1 MMLRRFTAVL
11 VLCLLAC
18 GGASASEVDEQ
29 AAALLRMAGI
39 EAGLCV
45 HLGCRDGALTAALA
59 RGGRLLVHGLAADP
73 DDVAAARRHIRRLG
87 RYGQVSADRAP
98 LTSLPYADG
107 LVDLVVADD
116 LPGLLKAGLELR
128 EVRRVLRPEG
138 VALLGQPTVA
148 GGPPPV
154 SEAQAAG
161 LLGEADAR
169 RVERVA
175 GHGLWVRYRKPRP
188 REMDAWTHRTY
199 DASGNCVSHDTAIG
213 PLHSLRWL
221 AGPTWPMGT
230 YYQVSNGGSVA
241 AGSRVFH
248 ATINVVGN
256 VPRTPQ
262 ERNNSWFLTAR
273 NAHNGL
279 LLWTRPVGLKMARD
293 GQEFGSYLIATPERV
308 YALLGDRFVELEAAT
323 GKTLRVLA
331 SGVPPGGKALL
342 CEGVLVLA
350 AGRLLR
356 AFDSATGSE
365 RWRQTAAAEDAIVE
379 GARLLLTTG
388 ARKQLVCLD
397 LATGTERWR
406 ADIASYPARKKE
418 LLFAGSGIAVV
429 VWERNWQ
436 KGENGIAAHALGDGR
451 ALWKQDYQASRATW
465 ANTVWLVDGL
475 VWHRTGKAGLLARDP
490 ATGEEKRRI
499 TMKGGYCGGCVRDI
513 ATERYLI
520 STRPPN
526 FIEWQDGSVH
536 GFRAGRHGCRAG
548 VIVANGLLYS
558 QPHGCKCVRE
568 ALRGFVAFAPAREGR
583 GSRDE
588 GRGEETPL
596 LQKGPASRSIGNRQ
610 SAIGNPD
617 DWPTFRHD
625 AMRSASTAVR
635 VPRGLELLWQ
645 TEVADQ
651 QVPDAPLADEW
662 LANPLGGDRLTA
674 PVAAAGTVFVGVT
687 DAHCVVAL
695 DAESGALRWRFT
707 TGGRLDT
714 PPAIHRGLCLVGSH
728 DGWVSCLR
736 AGDGALAW
744 RLRVAPAERRIVAFG
759 QLESPWPV
767 TGGVLVDG
775 GVGYCVA
782 GRSSAADGGLVGCA
796 FEPASGRML
805 WRGSLPGANSDL
817 LVRDGASIRMA
828 GGASAGVRLDPATGK
843 PVRGGHSP
851 GFRWDYSGKI
861 GTLWGGPNRVL
872 DHSWRVLSV
881 GDRASHWMRIKQ
893 GYGPHQ
899 GKLLVAAPDRTTIY
913 GFRHKYVHWSKE
925 KDPQTEFGGELVAW
939 RAGQEAWT
947 APSALQAEAMI
958 LAGDTLFAAGPTD
971 RFRRRPGG
979 KLWAVSAADGRPLWE
994 RQLDSPPAAEGL
1006 AATSGRLYLT
1016 TANGRVLC
1024 FGAR

>member
-1 MMLRRFTAVL
+1 
-11 VLCLLAC
+11 
-18 GGASASEVDEQ
+18 VDEQ
-29 AAALLRMAGI
+29 AAVVLRMAGI

-59 RGGRLLVHGLAADP
+59 RGGRLLVHGLAPEP

-87 RYGQVSADRAP
+87 RYGQVSADCAP
-98 LTSLPYADG
+98 LTSLPYANA

-116 LPGLLKAGLELR
+116 LPGLLKAGLDLR
-128 EVRRVLRPEG
+128 EVRRILRPDG
-138 VALLGQPTVA
+138 VALLGHAVA
-148 GGPPPV
+148 VGGPPPV
-154 SEAQAAG
+154 SEAQVAG

-221 AGPTWPMGT
+221 AGPVWPMGT

-241 AGSRVFH
+241 AGDRVFH
-248 ATINVVGN
+248 ATINVVEN

-279 LLWTRPVGLKMARD
+279 LLWTRPIARKMARD

-308 YALLGDRFVELEAAT
+308 YALFGDQFVELEAAT
-323 GKTLRVLA
+323 GKTVRVLA
-331 SGVPPGGKALL
+331 SGVPPGGRAILHGNL
-342 CEGVLVLA
+342 LVLA
-350 AGRLLR
+350 AGKALR
-356 AFDSATGSE
+356 AFDPASGSQK
-365 RWRQTAAAEDAIVE
+365 WRQTANAMDVVAD
-379 GARLLLTTG
+379 GGHLLLATA

-406 ADIASYPARKKE
+406 ADIASYPARKKQ
-418 LLFAGSGIAVV
+418 LLFAGAGVAVV

-436 KGENGIAAHALGDGR
+436 KGENGIAAHALEDGR
-451 ALWKQDYQASRATW
+451 ALWKHDYQASRATW

-499 TMKGGYCGGCVRDI
+499 TMKGRYCGGCVRDI

-568 ALRGFVAFAPAREGR
+568 ALRGFLAFAPGSGPTAAGARPFE
-583 GSRDE
+583 
-588 GRGEETPL
+588 
-596 LQKGPASRSIGNRQ
+596 KGPAASPQRPSSDAPGH
-610 SAIGNPD
+610 
-617 DWPTFRHD
+617 WPTFRQD
-625 AMRSASTAVR
+625 AVRSASTAVR

-651 QVPDAPLADEW
+651 RVPDAPLADEW

-674 PVAAAGTVFVGVT
+674 PVVAAGMVFVGVT

-695 DAESGALRWRFT
+695 DAESGALRWRST
-707 TGGRLDT
+707 AGGRLDT
-714 PPAIHRGLCLVGSH
+714 PPTVHRGLCLLGSH
-728 DGWVSCLR
+728 DGWVYCLL
-736 AGDGALAW
+736 ASDGELIW
-744 RLRVAPAERRIVAFG
+744 RLRAAPADRRIVAFG

-767 TGGVLVDG
+767 IGGVLVDG

-782 GRSSAADGGLVGCA
+782 GRTSAADGGLHGCA
-796 FEPASGRML
+796 FDPVSGRVL
-805 WRGSLPGANSDL
+805 WRRRMEGASSDL
-817 LVRDGASIRMA
+817 LVRDRGGIRMA
-828 GGASAGVRLDPATGK
+828 GGASAGVRFDPATGK
-843 PVRGGHSP
+843 PLRGGQSP

-861 GTLWGGPNRVL
+861 GTLWGGPNRVV
-872 DHSWRVLSV
+872 DHSWRVLSI

-899 GKLLVAAPDRTTIY
+899 GKLLVAAPDRSTIY
-913 GFRHKYVHWSKE
+913 GFRHIYVHWSKE
-925 KDPQTEFGGELVAW
+925 KDPRTEFGGELVAW
-939 RAGQEAWT
+939 RDGKEAWT
-947 APSALQAEAMI
+947 APSALQVEAMI

-979 KLWAVSAADGRPLWE
+979 KLWAVSAVDGKPLWE
-994 RQLDSPPAAEGL
+994 RPLDSPPAAEGL

-1016 TANGRVLC
+1016 TTNGRVLC
-1024 FGAR
+1024 FGAK